1 MKIFGR
7 EPAAWAALASI
18 VLQVIGAF
26 VVGFDAETQAWVNAV
41 VLAVLGLIVSVMVH
55 DGVIAAITGLAQA
68 VLTLAAGL
76 GLDWSAEKQALI
88 LSLITAV
95 AQFAVRQVVTAP
107 VPPLVA
113 PGTARSG
120 PRSA

>member
-18 VLQVIGAF
+18 ILQVIGAF
-26 VVGFDAETQAWVNAV
+26 VADFDSETQAWVNAV
-41 VLAVLGLIVSVMVH
+41 VLAVLGLIVAVTVH
-55 DGVIAAITGLAQA
+55 DGLIAAITGLAQSI
-68 VLTLAAGL
+68 LTLTVGL

-107 VPPLVA
+107 VSPLVA
-113 PGTARSG
+113 PATAKSASRSV
-120 PRSA
+120 

>member
-18 VLQVIGAF
+18 LLQVIGAF
-26 VVGFDAETQAWVNAV
+26 VADFDATKQAWVNAIV
-41 VLAVLGLIVSVMVH
+41 IAALGLIVAVMVH
-55 DGVIAAITGLAQA
+55 DGVIAALTGFAQA

-107 VPPLVA
+107 VPPLPA
-113 PGTARSG
+113 PATARTG
-120 PRSA
+120 PQSV

>member
-26 VVGFDAETQAWVNAV
+26 VADFDAETQAWVNAV
-41 VLAVLGLIVSVMVH
+41 VLAVLGLIVAVMVH
-55 DGVIAAITGLAQA
+55 DGIIAAITGLAQA
-68 VLTLAAGL
+68 VLTLAVGI

-107 VPPLVA
+107 VPPLPA
-113 PGTARSG
+113 PAAARSG

>member
-26 VVGFDAETQAWVNAV
+26 VADFDAETQAWVNAV
-41 VLAVLGLIVSVMVH
+41 VLAVLGLIVAVTVH

-107 VPPLVA
+107 VPPLA
-113 PGTARSG
+113 TSAAARGG
-120 PRSA
+120 PRSV

>member
-7 EPAAWAALASI
+7 EPAAWAALVSI
-18 VLQVIGAF
+18 ILQVIGAF
-26 VVGFDAETQAWVNAV
+26 VADFDSETQAWVNAV
-41 VLAVLGLIVSVMVH
+41 VLAVLGLIVAVTVH
-55 DGVIAAITGLAQA
+55 DGVIAALTGLAQA
-68 VLTLAAGL
+68 ILTLAVGL

-113 PGTARSG
+113 PAAAKST
-120 PRSA
+120 PRSV